1 MKISRPFASGILLA
15 VLLALC
21 LGCPGAA
28 RAGAGE
34 FRRHYQRALKLYES
48 QRYQDAIGE
57 FRLAYG
63 ERQLPR
69 LLFNIGQAHRKLGQA
84 REVIEVF
91 DAYLKADSKPS
102 PELRREAEEAIA
114 QARAQ
119 LQAAERLRTSQRPL
133 DLSAAAPPPPP
144 PPRPVY
150 KRWWFWT
157 LIGVAG
163 AGVTAG
169 VLAGTLAPRSDLAG
183 LDVRTLRF

>member
-15 VLLALC
+15 VLLALS
-21 LGCPGAA
+21 LGWPQTAQ
-28 RAGAGE
+28 AGAGE

-69 LLFNIGQAHRKLGQA
+69 LLFNIAQAHRKLGHA

-91 DAYLKADSKPS
+91 DAYLKAESKPS

-133 DLSAAAPPPPP
+133 DLSATAPPPPP
-144 PPRPVY
+144 KRPVY